1 MTLHIVPERYDLN
14 SSLQPELMGGLAIG
28 DYGKQSRGSTTNDT
42 LNIFTSS
49 PDHSQIVSTGLVS
62 TVLRVGLIDVLGSK
76 LRDIFTSDGFR
87 DLSGIQKQI
96 ESIIDLVQDNATEL
110 RDLRD
115 GVIDLFQLLKSSKM
129 PLRSPLFSS
138 IAKKIGVRP
147 KTLEQTLRLGTDWK
161 NLSSRERL
169 YFGARLTTGILEDVN
184 VLKPSEARK
193 YRSVA
198 DAIMLSVQSEGS
210 TTDKA
215 LAIAGALSQFATTSF
230 AGAPHSPL
238 RVMDIPVVGSALLPS
253 GERGFLLENG
263 DVVSEQALIN
273 ARNVGSALQAIS
285 TLVGDK
291 KLEEKLLSLAE
302 TGLSA
307 ARTNGLISDAHAARA
322 GGVLSLAN
330 IASRWSE
337 MDDAQR
343 FVASIQGGEIVLD
356 ALGRQAGKTLL
367 SKIASGAGAI
377 AGIVTGGKQAVDVI
391 DMLRNVPRSQGV
403 RLGAIGLGSAGA
415 AIGAGVATVSS
426 LAAGAS
432 LGATLG
438 SSVPVVGTI
447 IGAVVGAGVGALI
460 GAFGSK
466 KNKGQVARD
475 SWRKAMEQAQFAK
488 KIDGSHHLPLAD
500 GTTYNIGR
508 DGKSQLQNLD
518 GSERLTH
525 VLDWKNPLATENIPL
540 GHLYVIATGLNP
552 TTHKGR
558 GLFHAAVAQSLNA
571 ATSNATTDMD
581 VYANFRT
588 MLEAGGS
595 SFSSLRQQV
604 ELLRVTNRITEEEYT
619 VYLHHLSKL
628 SGETLEPTDRV
639 EMHQAIVEQIH
650 RMPEQDD
657 GVKELLELLTDQG
670 KYEESLEALD
680 VRLEEQEKVRRKEAA

>member
-1 MTLHIVPERYDLN
+1 MTLQIVPERYDAL
-14 SSLQPELMGGLAIG
+14 SRLQSERNVDSAIG

-42 LNIFTSS
+42 FNIFTSS

-62 TVLRVGLIDVLGSK
+62 TVLRGGLIDVVTSK
-76 LRDIFTSDGFR
+76 IRDIFTSDGFR
-87 DLSGIQKQI
+87 ELGGIQKQI
-96 ESIIDLVQDNATEL
+96 ESVIDFVQDNATEL

-115 GVIDLFQLLKSSKM
+115 GVIDLFELLKNSKI
-129 PLRSPLFSS
+129 PHRSPLFSA

-147 KTLEQTLRLGTDWK
+147 QTLEQTIRLGTDWK
-161 NLSSRERL
+161 SLSSQQRL
-169 YFGARLTTGILEDVN
+169 YFGARLSTGILEDLN
-184 VLKPSEARK
+184 VLKPTEARK

-198 DAIMLSVQSEGS
+198 DAIMLSVQSEAS
-210 TTDKA
+210 TTEKA

-263 DVVSEQALIN
+263 DMISEQALVN

-291 KLEEKLLSLAE
+291 KLEQKLLSLAE
-302 TGLSA
+302 TGITA
-307 ARTNGLISDAHAARA
+307 ARTNGLISDVHAARA
-322 GGVLSLAN
+322 GGVLSLAT
-330 IASRWSE
+330 IANEWSE
-337 MDDAQR
+337 MDDAER

-367 SKIASGAGAI
+367 GRIASGAGAI
-377 AGIVTGGKQAVDVI
+377 AGIITGGKQAVDVI
-391 DMLRNVPRSQGV
+391 DMLGNVPRSQGV
-403 RLGAIGLGSAGA
+403 KLGAIGLGSAGA

-475 SWRKAMEQAQFAK
+475 SWRQAMEQGGFAN
-488 KIDGSHHLPLAD
+488 KIAGSHHVPLAD

-508 DGKSQLQNLD
+508 DGKSKLQNLD

-525 VLDWKNPLATENIPL
+525 VLDWQNPLATENIPL
-540 GHLYVIATGLNP
+540 GHLYVMATGLNP
-552 TTHKGR
+552 TTHKGN

-571 ATSNATTDMD
+571 ATSNATTGDE

-588 MLEAGGS
+588 MFEAGGA
-595 SFSSLRQQV
+595 SFSSVRQQV
-604 ELLRVTNRITEEEYT
+604 ELLRVTNRISEEEYT
-619 VYLHHLSKL
+619 VYLHHLSKI
-628 SGETLEPTDRV
+628 SGETLEPTVRV
-639 EMHQAIVEQIH
+639 EMHQAIVQQIQG
-650 RMPEQDD
+650 MPEYDD
-657 GVKELLELLTDQG
+657 SVKELLELLTDPV
-670 KYEESLEALD
+670 KYEESIQALD
-680 VRLEEQEKVRRKEAA
+680 ARLAEQEKVRSKEAA

>member
-1 MTLHIVPERYDLN
+1 MTLQIVPERYDAL
-14 SSLQPELMGGLAIG
+14 SRLQSERNVDSAIG

-42 LNIFTSS
+42 FNIFTSS

-62 TVLRVGLIDVLGSK
+62 TVLRGGLIDVVTSK
-76 LRDIFTSDGFR
+76 IRDIFTSDGFR
-87 DLSGIQKQI
+87 ELGGIQKQI
-96 ESIIDLVQDNATEL
+96 ESVIDFVQDNATEL

-115 GVIDLFQLLKSSKM
+115 GVIDLFELLKNSKI
-129 PLRSPLFSS
+129 PHRSPLFSN

-147 KTLEQTLRLGTDWK
+147 QTLEQTIRLGTDWK
-161 NLSSRERL
+161 SLSSQQRL
-169 YFGARLTTGILEDVN
+169 YFGARLSTGILEDLN
-184 VLKPSEARK
+184 VLKPTEARK

-198 DAIMLSVQSEGS
+198 DAIMLSVQSEAS
-210 TTDKA
+210 TTEKA

-263 DVVSEQALIN
+263 DMISEQALVN

-291 KLEEKLLSLAE
+291 KLEQKLLSLAE
-302 TGLSA
+302 TGITA
-307 ARTNGLISDAHAARA
+307 ARTNGLISDVHAARA
-322 GGVLSLAN
+322 GGVLSLAT
-330 IASRWSE
+330 IANEWSE
-337 MDDAQR
+337 MDDAER

-367 SKIASGAGAI
+367 GRIASGAGAI
-377 AGIVTGGKQAVDVI
+377 AGIITGGKQAVDVI
-391 DMLRNVPRSQGV
+391 DMLGNVPRSQGV
-403 RLGAIGLGSAGA
+403 KLGAIGLGSAGA

-475 SWRKAMEQAQFAK
+475 SWRQAMEQGGFAN
-488 KIDGSHHLPLAD
+488 KIAGSHHVPLAD

-508 DGKSQLQNLD
+508 DGKSKLQNLD

-525 VLDWKNPLATENIPL
+525 VLDWQNPLATENIPL
-540 GHLYVIATGLNP
+540 GHLYVMATGLNP
-552 TTHKGR
+552 TTHKGN

-571 ATSNATTDMD
+571 ATSNATTGDE

-588 MLEAGGS
+588 MFEAGGA
-595 SFSSLRQQV
+595 SFSSVRQQV
-604 ELLRVTNRITEEEYT
+604 ELLRVTNRISEEEYT
-619 VYLHHLSKL
+619 VYLHHLSKI
-628 SGETLEPTDRV
+628 SGETLEPTVRV
-639 EMHQAIVEQIH
+639 EMHQAIVQQIQG
-650 RMPEQDD
+650 MPEYDD
-657 GVKELLELLTDQG
+657 SVKELLELLTDPV
-670 KYEESLEALD
+670 KYEESIQALD
-680 VRLEEQEKVRRKEAA
+680 ARLAEQEKVRSKEAA